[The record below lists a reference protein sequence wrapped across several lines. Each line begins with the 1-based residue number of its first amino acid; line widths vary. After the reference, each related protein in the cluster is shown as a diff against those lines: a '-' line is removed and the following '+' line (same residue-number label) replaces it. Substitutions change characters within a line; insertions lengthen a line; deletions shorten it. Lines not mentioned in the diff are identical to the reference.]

1 MRNVIKAALI
11 ALMLALATPSEAQD
25 FDAGLEAYKDI
36 DHPHRIIFA
45 DVIIQMF
52 RKKCALAA
60 VFALNKTL
68 HKNLRQNDDES
79 YHAKR
84 FDTA

>member
-36 DHPHRIIFA
+36 DHPHSIIFA

-52 RKKCALAA
+52 RK
-60 VFALNKTL
+60 
-68 HKNLRQNDDES
+68 
-79 YHAKR
+79 
-84 FDTA
+84 